1 MKWIF
6 LPTRRREPLALEWKW
21 SADAFEAAN
30 LQAFRRVYPKG
41 ENIVVAQD
49 VDRAFRR
56 NYGEI
61 SVRFENLSSS
71 VSRILSPPPPKATQE

>member
-1 MKWIF
+1 M
-6 LPTRRREPLALEWKW
+6 
-21 SADAFEAAN
+21 SSN
-30 LQAFRRVYPKG
+30 LGRAPAGAKCRGPHTAEVRATLAFRRVYPKG

-61 SVRFENLSSS
+61 SVRFESLSSF
-71 VSRILSPPPPKATQE
+71 VSRIMSPSPSKTTKG